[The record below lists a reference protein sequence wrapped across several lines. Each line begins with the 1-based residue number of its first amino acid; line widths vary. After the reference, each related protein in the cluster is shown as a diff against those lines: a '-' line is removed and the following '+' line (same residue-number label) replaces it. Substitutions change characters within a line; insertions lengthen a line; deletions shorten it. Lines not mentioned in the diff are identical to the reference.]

1 MKASTQGMS
10 GIQILA
16 CETPT
21 ICRDNRVPKG
31 AKVSNSRGDD
41 IERITRQHGATVGTG
56 ILPWL

>member
-10 GIQILA
+10 AIQILD

-21 ICRDNRVPKG
+21 NCRDNREPKG
-31 AKVSNSRGDD
+31 AKASNARGHD